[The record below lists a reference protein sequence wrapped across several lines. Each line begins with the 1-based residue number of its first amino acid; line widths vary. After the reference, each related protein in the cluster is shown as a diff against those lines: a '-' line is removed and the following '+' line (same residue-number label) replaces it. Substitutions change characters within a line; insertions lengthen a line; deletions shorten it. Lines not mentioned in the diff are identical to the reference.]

1 MSAGCG
7 IGYPQTVRAMI
18 RGYAQWLCATCQSYD
33 LWLMTDISIPE
44 VFGPRTDASSR
55 SYRPVEDHVAPA
67 GSVYNPGVKNTMSRE
82 ELVSVPVLGPE

>member
-1 MSAGCG
+1 VWKGVCAVLCADYQGHDL
-7 IGYPQTVRAMI
+7 I
-18 RGYAQWLCATCQSYD
+18 RGSWLGCLCACWRCSAHVLT
-33 LWLMTDISIPE
+33 
-44 VFGPRTDASSR
+44 PRR